1 MSGRISLWITTLGAP
16 DRQHPGREG
25 ARLAVSGAS
34 RSELFPDVPTFKESG
49 GGFVDETS
57 RYGIFAPKGTP
68 KEVVAR
74 INGDVN
80 RILEQPDLKART
92 ATMGFRLF
100 GGEPEKLRAMLQAE
114 IDKGADIAKLAEM
127 TKYDPMR
134 TWR

>member
-1 MSGRISLWITTLGAP
+1 MRA
-16 DRQHPGREG
+16 
-25 ARLAVSGAS
+25 LAVSGAS

-57 RYGIFAPKGTP
+57 RYSIFAPKGTP

-100 GGEPEKLRAMLQAE
+100 GGEPEKLRAILQAE
-114 IDKGADIAKLAEM
+114 IDKWADIAKLAEM
-127 TKYDPMR
+127 TKYDPMK